1 MINKV
6 EIIDIYATYNKYII
20 LYEVYR
26 YYIQAI
32 YYIVAMNIH
41 DDT

>member
-26 YYIQAI
+26 SYIQAI